1 LVSDPRNLNEHYNE
15 LFRQGDLEG
24 LVSLYEEDAILCPTP
39 GQEIKGRAEI
49 KKRLSGLLALK
60 GTLSTTEQNCVEFE
74 NVALLHARWSFTGVS
89 PEGKAIQ
96 MGGSSTKLARR
107 GADGAWRYVL
117 DMPISGVSVKV
128 GI

>member
-1 LVSDPRNLNEHYNE
+1 MPFTDPRHLNERYNE

-24 LVSLYEEDAILCPTP
+24 MAALYEEDAILCPAP

-49 KKRLSGLLALK
+49 KKRLSSLLALK
-60 GTLSTTEQNCVEFE
+60 GTLSTSEQNCVEFE
-74 NVALLHARWSFTGVS
+74 NFALLHARWSFAGVS
-89 PEGKAIQ
+89 PEGKAIP

-117 DMPISGVSVKV
+117 DMPVGGVKTTV
-128 GI
+128 

>member
-1 LVSDPRNLNEHYNE
+1 MPVTDPRNLNEHYNE

-49 KKRLSGLLALK
+49 KKRLSGLIALK
-60 GTLSTTEQNCVEFE
+60 GILNTTEQNCVVFE

-89 PEGKAIQ
+89 AEGNAVQ
-96 MGGSSTKLARR
+96 MGGSSTKLARL

-117 DMPISGVSVKV
+117 DMPVGGV
-128 GI
+128 